1 MIRTLIHKQWLPITL
16 DKAWNYF
23 ATPANL
29 QDITPEDMTF
39 EIVSPIPDRMYQGL
53 IILYIIRPFA
63 RIPMR
68 WCTEITH
75 IQERRFFVDNQKS
88 GPYKMWHH
96 QHHFE
101 EQDGGVLMTDILHYD
116 IGKSLLGWIA
126 GAFYVHK
133 KVEDIFIYRKKR
145 LEQIFGTDNR
155 D

>member
-1 MIRTLIHKQWLPITL
+1 MIRTLIHKQWLPVSL

-39 EIVSPIPDRMYQGL
+39 EIISPIPDKMYQGL
-53 IILYIIRPFA
+53 IILYVIRPFA
-63 RIPMR
+63 HIPMR

-75 IQERRFFVDNQKS
+75 IQEHRFFVDNQKS

-96 QHHFE
+96 EHHFE

-116 IGKSLLGWIA
+116 IGRSFLGWIA
-126 GAFYVHK
+126 GALFVHK
-133 KVEDIFIYRKKR
+133 KVQNIFTYRKKR
-145 LEQIFGTDNR
+145 LEQIFGPGGGA
-155 D
+155 